1 MFGQHFYHK
10 SIRNTVI
17 AFGTIFNNINIRR
30 LDSSGNPLQK
40 IRVPLSYAPKE
51 KFIARLDQNANLTGD
66 DSSVA
71 ITLPRM
77 SFDVTGY
84 SYDGSRKLNKNQKR
98 SVAKNATGDEK
109 KLYTQFSPVPYDV
122 SFELNVFTATSDDGL
137 QIIEQILPY
146 FQPDYTVTMII
157 DRDIMDTKRDIPFI
171 LESVD
176 YEDSYQGALTDRR
189 RIIYTLKFTAKIYL
203 YGPIS
208 SSAIIRKVSADLYTD
223 TLTTTTSTDLYA
235 DLETKNPSRSE
246 RVTVTPNPT
255 GADKDDVYTYTET
268 LEFFNDGLNYDEET
282 GTDKE

>member
-84 SYDGSRKLNKNQKR
+84 AYDASRKLNKNQR
-98 SVAKNATGDEK
+98 HSVAKNASGDEK
-109 KLYTQFSPVPYDV
+109 KVYTQYSPVPYDV

-137 QIIEQILPY
+137 QVIEQILPY

-157 DRDIMDTKRDIPFI
+157 DKDYMDTKRDIPFI

-189 RIIYTLKFTAKIYL
+189 RIIYTLKIYCKNISIWSNRIKCNHKKSHL
-203 YGPIS
+203 PIYM
-208 SSAIIRKVSADLYTD
+208 IMCQVQDHL
-223 TLTTTTSTDLYA
+223 
-235 DLETKNPSRSE
+235 
-246 RVTVTPNPT
+246 VV
-255 GADKDDVYTYTET
+255 
-268 LEFFNDGLNYDEET
+268 
-282 GTDKE
+282 KELQLHLILQVLIKMMSIHTQKR

>member
-1 MFGQHFYHK
+1 MFGQHFYNK

-17 AFGTIFNNINIRR
+17 AFGTIFNNINIKR
-30 LDSSGNPLQK
+30 LDSSGNPLQTV
-40 IRVPLSYAPKE
+40 RVPLSYAPKE
-51 KFIARLDQNANLTGD
+51 KFIARLDQNANLTGS

-77 SFDVTGY
+77 SFDVNSY
-84 SYDGSRKLNKNQKR
+84 SYDPSRKLNKNQKR
-98 SVAKNATGDEK
+98 SVAKNASGDEK
-109 KLYTQFSPVPYDV
+109 RVFTQFSPVPYDV
-122 SFELNVFTATSDDGL
+122 GFELNVFTATSDDGL

-157 DRDIMDTKRDIPFI
+157 DKDYMDTKRDIPFV

-208 SSAIIRKVSADLYTD
+208 SSAIIRQTSVDLYD
-223 TLTTTTSTDLYA
+223 NVAAGNTSQGGTG
-235 DLETKNPSRSE
+235 PSRSE
-246 RVTVTPNPT
+246 RITVTPNPS

-268 LEFFNDGLNYDEET
+268 LEFFNDGLNYDTET
-282 GTDKE
+282 GNDT